1 MASLKMKDNRLLWKL
16 LLLLEKHLIVF
27 MRQKYSGNLLFT
39 AMAFVYLMSFLAL
52 QLLEERQLTQKFTQA
67 TQEYYAGKSILH
79 LFLADVKQNR
89 RKLKTEERLVYAQ
102 VTLDYTYKNE
112 QLRITVLLNKSGRK
126 YQYQERVSHQKKAET
141 ILE

>member
-1 MASLKMKDNRLLWKL
+1 
-16 LLLLEKHLIVF
+16 

-89 RKLKTEERLVYAQ
+89 RKLKTEERLLYAQ

-126 YQYQERVSHQKKAET
+126 YQYQERVSHQKKRKQYWNSVVFLQ
-141 ILE
+141 IIRF

>member
-1 MASLKMKDNRLLWKL
+1 
-16 LLLLEKHLIVF
+16 

-79 LFLADVKQNR
+79 LFLADIKQNR
-89 RKLKTEERLVYAQ
+89 RKLKTEERLVYEQ
-102 VTLDYTYKNE
+102 VTLDYTYKSE

-126 YQYQERVSHQKKAET
+126 YQYQERVSHQKKRKQYWNSVVFLQ
-141 ILE
+141 IIRF

>member
-1 MASLKMKDNRLLWKL
+1 
-16 LLLLEKHLIVF
+16 

-89 RKLKTEERLVYAQ
+89 RKLKTEEKLMYEQ
-102 VTLDYTYKNE
+102 VTFDYTYKNE

-126 YQYQERVSHQKKAET
+126 YQYQERVSHQKKRKQCWNSVVFLQ
-141 ILE
+141 IIRF

>member
-1 MASLKMKDNRLLWKL
+1 
-16 LLLLEKHLIVF
+16 

-79 LFLADVKQNR
+79 LFADVKQNR
-89 RKLKTEERLVYAQ
+89 RKLKTEEKLMYEQ

-141 ILE
+141 MLE

>member
-1 MASLKMKDNRLLWKL
+1 
-16 LLLLEKHLIVF
+16 

-39 AMAFVYLMSFLAL
+39 AMAIVYLMSFLAL

-67 TQEYYAGKSILH
+67 TQEYYAGKSIFH

-89 RKLKTEERLVYAQ
+89 RKLKTDERLVYEQ
-102 VTLDYTYKNE
+102 VTLNYTYKNE
-112 QLRITVLLNKSGRK
+112 QLRITVLLNKYGRK

>member
-1 MASLKMKDNRLLWKL
+1 
-16 LLLLEKHLIVF
+16 

-39 AMAFVYLMSFLAL
+39 AMAIVYLMSFLAL

-126 YQYQERVSHQKKAET
+126 YQYQERVSHQKKRKQYWNSVVFLQ
-141 ILE
+141 IIRF